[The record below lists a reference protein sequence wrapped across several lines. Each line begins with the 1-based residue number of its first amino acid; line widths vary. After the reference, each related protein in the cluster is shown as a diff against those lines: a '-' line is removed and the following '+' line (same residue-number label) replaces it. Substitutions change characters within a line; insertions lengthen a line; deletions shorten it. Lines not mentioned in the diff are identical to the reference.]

1 MKVIN
6 ANIQTQSTSYIN
18 LQSVFVCHTNK
29 VSPQY
34 SQQKTKSYQKKHSL
48 AKLWHHSTA
57 RILKTFTKG
66 HMDKLMSMQSNA
78 KIIPNIFFHSTPV
91 FQVLFCPD
99 LTLIHAFILIYTH
112 TPPYHSSDRYKN
124 NYITCLQPSM

>member
-29 VSPQY
+29 VSPRY

-48 AKLWHHSTA
+48 AKAVTSLDS
-57 RILKTFTKG
+57 KDFE
-66 HMDKLMSMQSNA
+66 D
-78 KIIPNIFFHSTPV
+78 
-91 FQVLFCPD
+91 
-99 LTLIHAFILIYTH
+99 IYQRT
-112 TPPYHSSDRYKN
+112 YG
-124 NYITCLQPSM
+124 